1 MMKLK
6 PQLLR
11 NRQQLL
17 PPVGLLA
24 QMAEAAPIN
33 TLPAL
38 RKHLQTAIELEH
50 STIPPYLCA
59 LYSLQDGDNVPSAQ
73 IIRSVVVEEMLHMI
87 LAANVLN
94 AIDGKPS
101 INHPRFIPEYPTYL
115 PHSDK
120 SFLVGLDKFSK
131 STIET
136 FLKIEMPAEP
146 DAPPEPNHYHT
157 IGQFYA
163 AIEDGL
169 KRLSKDKNIFTGDR
183 AKQITQEYYYGGG
196 GGVYAVHDLDS
207 ALKALHEIVGQGEG
221 VDQSI
226 FDGDHRIFGEGIEY
240 AHYFRYNEIH
250 EERYYTKKD
259 TPKSGP
265 TGKRLP
271 VNWKA
276 VYNMS
281 STPKMKNFPKGSEI
295 WQKMYEFNHT
305 YIGLLNVL
313 HNAFNGEPNLLLNGV
328 VGMYELKYQ
337 AVELMKIPV
346 NDEGQTAGP
355 SFEYVPVK
363 N

>member
-11 NRQQLL
+11 KRQQLL
-17 PPVGLLA
+17 PPEEL
-24 QMAEAAPIN
+24 QIPEAARIK
-33 TLPAL
+33 TLPSL
-38 RKHLQTAIELEH
+38 RKHLQTAVELEH
-50 STIPPYLCA
+50 STIPPYLCG
-59 LYSLQDGDNVPSAQ
+59 LYSIQDDDNLPSAQ
-73 IIRSVVVEEMLHMI
+73 IIKSVVVEEMLHMI
-87 LAANVLN
+87 LASNVLN
-94 AIDGKPS
+94 AIGGEPN

-120 SFLVGLDKFSK
+120 SFLIGLDKFSK
-131 STIET
+131 PTIET

-146 DAPPEPNHYHT
+146 QAPPEANHYHT

-169 KRLSKDKNIFTGDR
+169 KRLSRDKNIFTGDPAR
-183 AKQITQEYYYGGG
+183 QITQEYYYGGG
-196 GGVYAVHDLDS
+196 GGVYPVYDLDS
-207 ALKALHEIVGQGEG
+207 ALNALHEIVGQGEG

-226 FDGDHRIFGEGIEY
+226 FDGDHRIFGEEIEY
-240 AHYFRYNEIH
+240 AHYFRYNEIY
-250 EERYYTKKD
+250 EGRYYTKKD

-276 VYNMS
+276 VYNMRPN
-281 STPKMKNFPKGSEI
+281 PKMKNYPKGSEL
-295 WQKMYEFNHT
+295 WQKTYEFNRS
-305 YIGLLNVL
+305 YVNLLNEL
-313 HNAFNGEPNLLLNGV
+313 HNAFNGKPKMLLNGV
-328 VGMYELKYQ
+328 VGMYEVKYQ

-363 N
+363 NQ